1 MRILFIA
8 SVLWGLVFI
17 AARSPLIFTPAETV
31 QFFKSRPKVVRMF
44 AAFVGA
50 VGIAMFLSA
59 QNVEGTFPSVV
70 YYLGIGTAFATIV
83 LMIAP
88 GLPVRFLDMV
98 GTSALRVRGLI
109 SVIAGV
115 VWIYYCFAYLY

>member
-1 MRILFIA
+1 
-8 SVLWGLVFI
+8 
-17 AARSPLIFTPAETV
+17 
-31 QFFKSRPKVVRMF
+31 
-44 AAFVGA
+44 
-50 VGIAMFLSA
+50 MFLSA

-98 GTSALRVRGLI
+98 GTSALRARGLI